1 MASRTSTPATPT
13 VRNTTDDS
21 SRGSLFGISNVG
33 DIVTGSSTPRGGVA
47 ASDAQITIQIND
59 NAQNFTLNQL
69 NNETLTFNIDEA
81 ADTNTTYT
89 LSLADTT
96 LTLTGSDGMSS
107 SVSLPDSSMGNP
119 VTTIA
124 YTQANNELAL
134 TLMDSSVVTGTLDV
148 GVTTVN
154 GTAPDAAGNVEVALV
169 AALGYAVGQATT
181 IGTSTLTF
189 NSLVVDATTGL
200 ELIADGMGV
209 RLTSMDTPIPP
220 MPSGGTTRT
229 IAPDTTAL
237 APAPAPEVTV
247 TPNNGVITSVTT
259 TLSGVDPDGADLPV
273 SITQTPT
280 IPPGGTAD
288 PVDITYPDSDTS
300 NPATDYTPPGVYT
313 VTTTTTTDNDETDPV
328 TVTDVETFTRYIPF
342 FMSRTEPTT
351 AQNLLDSTFVSEA
364 GWSNEITAIAGRN
377 VLYFSTT
384 ALAATTGVVTAMTNT
399 GFPVRYASIRTIPVT
414 DANGDTLTYT
424 VFRAPA
430 SAGVVL
436 AFS

>member
-21 SRGSLFGISNVG
+21 SRGSLFGISNIG

-96 LTLTGSDGMSS
+96 LTLTGSDGMLS
-107 SVSLPDSSMGNP
+107 SVSLPAASMGNP

-134 TLMDSSVVTGTLDV
+134 TLMDGSVVTGALDV

-220 MPSGGTTRT
+220 TPSGGTTRT

-364 GWSNEITAIAGRN
+364 GWSNEITAIAG
-377 VLYFSTT
+377 
-384 ALAATTGVVTAMTNT
+384 
-399 GFPVRYASIRTIPVT
+399 
-414 DANGDTLTYT
+414 
-424 VFRAPA
+424 
-430 SAGVVL
+430 
-436 AFS
+436 